1 MMAYIKNRYIVGD
14 LVVAKEDIIEPG
26 FEKYVEGA
34 SDADAPWHHA
44 EKGHI
49 GLVVYVAPEDGIPCV
64 RFANSG
70 TATDCGF
77 DQIEFKMRCH
87 SMVHGKFAG
96 MGAEHYPDD
105 GLEHAPTY
113 DKIEPAASS
122 SRGANFGK

>member
-1 MMAYIKNRYIVGD
+1 MAFIKNRYIVGD
-14 LVVAKEDIIEPG
+14 LVVAKVDIIEPG
-26 FEKYVEGA
+26 FEKHVEGA
-34 SDADAPWHHA
+34 SEADAPWHHA

-49 GLVVYVAPEDGIPCV
+49 GLVVYVDPEDGIPCV

-77 DQIEFKMRCH
+77 DQIELKMRCH

-96 MGAEHYPDD
+96 MGSEHYPDV
-105 GLEHAPTY
+105 GLEHAPT
-113 DKIEPAASS
+113 DDQIEPAASS